1 MKAPRS
7 LTAAA
12 IVVAVGVGSTLG
24 GLALSSHQPT
34 SQPVV
39 SVTDTS
45 TCTSHLTC
53 DLMGQGG
60 WEFDGDVPDKAGK
73 IHTDCIYNAAA
84 DFVVCPD
91 GWSLAL

>member
-1 MKAPRS
+1 
-7 LTAAA
+7 
-12 IVVAVGVGSTLG
+12 
-24 GLALSSHQPT
+24 
-34 SQPVV
+34 
-39 SVTDTS
+39 
-45 TCTSHLTC
+45 
-53 DLMGQGG
+53 MGQGG